1 MNPGRCKLYI
11 PGENNNILMIK
22 IQEIKNLRK
31 KLGVTQTE
39 LAKKAGVS
47 QAYIA
52 KIEANKVDPKVST
65 FNRILRALED
75 FKKDVKR
82 AKDVMNSPIIYIRPD
97 DTLIHAMTL
106 MRKNEI
112 SQLPV
117 IEGEKVIGSIT
128 EKSLVEKLNI
138 EKIKD
143 FAEKKVRS
151 FMEDPFPVV
160 SKNETLETI
169 LSLLKENNA
178 VLVESEGKFVGI
190 ITRADL
196 LGLVYLK

>member
-1 MNPGRCKLYI
+1 
-11 PGENNNILMIK
+11 MIK

-151 FMEDPFPVV
+151 FMEDPFLVV